1 MAPDR
6 FTTTGGQPPAGADPI
21 LPAERTHAA
30 VPAPPPAADRAV
42 VLLRRLGADAIAHP
56 GGTLLQHL
64 VRVRALLAVWDA
76 RPALQLAGLCH
87 AAYGTEAFAP
97 AVLGL
102 ARRAELALVIGPE
115 AEALVHLYALC
126 DRSAT
131 YPTLT
136 HPSGHYVERFTG
148 RTRSLTLEQRRDLA
162 ELTAANEL
170 DIARI
175 DPLFRARQGP
185 QLMAL
190 LLRLPP
196 RTASVVRQAAGES
209 SGRNRSADPAG
220 PASPAA

>member
-1 MAPDR
+1 
-6 FTTTGGQPPAGADPI
+6 
-21 LPAERTHAA
+21 

-64 VRVRALLAVWDA
+64 VRVRALLALWEA

-102 ARRAELALVIGPE
+102 ARRAELA
-115 AEALVHLYALC
+115 ALVHLYALC

-131 YPTLT
+131 YPALT

-148 RTRSLTLEQRRDLA
+148 RTRSLTLDQRRDLA

-170 DIARI
+170 DIARV
-175 DPLFRARQGP
+175 DPHFRARQGP
-185 QLMAL
+185 RLMAL
-190 LLRLPP
+190 LVRLRPLLSSAAWQ
-196 RTASVVRQAAGES
+196 TADAVLT
-209 SGRNRSADPAG
+209 GRHDADPAG

>member
-1 MAPDR
+1 M
-6 FTTTGGQPPAGADPI
+6 
-21 LPAERTHAA
+21 
-30 VPAPPPAADRAV
+30 PAPPPAADRAV

-64 VRVRALLAVWDA
+64 VRVRALLALWDA

-115 AEALVHLYALC
+115 AEALVHLYAVC
-126 DRSAT
+126 DRAAT
-131 YPTLT
+131 YPSLT
-136 HPSGHYVERFTG
+136 HPSGRYVERFTG
-148 RTRSLTLEQRRDLA
+148 RTRSLSLQQRRDLA

-170 DIARI
+170 DIARA
-175 DPLFRARQGP
+175 DPAFRARQGP
-185 QLMAL
+185 HLMAL
-190 LLRLPP
+190 LLRLRPLLSP
-196 RTASVVRQAAGES
+196 AARHTADTLLG
-209 SGRNRSADPAG
+209 GRGTGPAG

>member
-1 MAPDR
+1 M
-6 FTTTGGQPPAGADPI
+6 
-21 LPAERTHAA
+21 
-30 VPAPPPAADRAV
+30 PAPPPAADRAV

-64 VRVRALLAVWDA
+64 VRVRALLALWEA

-126 DRSAT
+126 DRAAT
-131 YPTLT
+131 YPGLT
-136 HPSGHYVERFTG
+136 HPSGRYVERFTG
-148 RTRSLTLEQRRDLA
+148 RPRSLTLDQRRDLA

-170 DIARI
+170 DIARV
-175 DPLFRARQGP
+175 DPHFRARQGP
-185 QLMAL
+185 RLTAL
-190 LLRLPP
+190 LVRLRPLLSSAAWQ
-196 RTASVVRQAAGES
+196 TADAVLT
-209 SGRNRSADPAG
+209 GRHDADPAG